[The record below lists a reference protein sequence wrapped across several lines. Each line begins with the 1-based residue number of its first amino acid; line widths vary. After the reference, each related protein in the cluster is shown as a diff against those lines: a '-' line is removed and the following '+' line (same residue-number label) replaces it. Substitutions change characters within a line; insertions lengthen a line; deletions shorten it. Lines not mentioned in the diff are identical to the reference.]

1 MWYYKVR
8 FTNLCI
14 FFKTNFINSFFAL
27 FSHFLPQGITIP
39 ALFLANQQV
48 NRNRGLLVNAPAVRL
63 IAAELQVNGDKSL
76 VNVPMARLMLR
87 SNGLSSLSSSLSFST
102 LSPAWRTVKLVQF
115 CVFQRQREQ
124 R

>member
-14 FFKTNFINSFFAL
+14 FFKTNFINSVYLHYF
-27 FSHFLPQGITIP
+27 HTFLPQGITIP

-63 IAAELQVNGDKSL
+63 IAAELQVNSCEATG
-76 VNVPMARLMLR
+76 
-87 SNGLSSLSSSLSFST
+87 
-102 LSPAWRTVKLVQF
+102 
-115 CVFQRQREQ
+115 
-124 R
+124 